1 MYGVSHHNGELF
13 ALRLLLSVVKGA
25 TSFEDLATCDG
36 DIHPTFR
43 SACFARG
50 MMADD
55 TELIAT
61 FEEIIETTVSVEQ
74 LRKYFVT
81 MLLHGGPHDPRAL
94 FDRFVDDLS
103 NSSDGQ
109 HHVAA
114 TLHALEDIMQPL
126 GRSLTEKDFGFILP
140 ELPDMLHQRKR
151 RRRDNMHISADASR
165 QERDRLLQLFTAEQK
180 DALREVLDALRT
192 GVIKHSSDEPTI
204 SIVCFVLS
212 SIQFIRTSYL

>member
-1 MYGVSHHNGELF
+1 VGRIYGVSHHNGELF

-36 DIHPTFR
+36 VIHTTFR

-61 FEEIIETTVSVEQ
+61 FEEIIETTVSLDQ

-103 NSSDGQ
+103 DSSDGR
-109 HHVAA
+109 HYVAVA
-114 TLHALEDIMQPL
+114 LHAIEDIMRSL
-126 GRSLTEKDFGFILP
+126 GRSLTDKDFGFILP
-140 ELPDMLHQRKR
+140 ELPDMQRQRKR
-151 RRRDNMHISADASR
+151 RRRDDMRISADASR
-165 QERDRLLQLFTAEQK
+165 QERDRLLPLFTAEQN
-180 DALREVLDALRT
+180 DALREVLDALERT
-192 GVIKHSSDEPTI
+192 GEFEHTRV
-204 SIVCFVLS
+204 
-212 SIQFIRTSYL
+212 